1 MLFLRRSPPA
11 PLKILS
17 SLILGSVLVATVV
30 GIGATMP
37 ALGDETCS
45 EIAPLPERRD
55 RPSLLEGDQ
64 GEDVRELQA
73 LLALLGYYQGRST
86 GTFDDALTRAVQNFQ
101 TSAGLPSTGQ
111 GTTDTWAKLLPH
123 QLSSETCREAP

>member
-1 MLFLRRSPPA
+1 MLSLRRSPPA

-17 SLILGSVLVATVV
+17 SPILGSVLVATVV

-45 EIAPLPERRD
+45 AIAPLPERRD

-101 TSAGLPSTGQ
+101 TSAGLPPTGQ
-111 GTTDTWAKLLPH
+111 VTTDTWAKLLPH